1 MLLGKRGEAWRKLG
15 EVLGEG
21 SKNTRGLDLE
31 NGAELEAPLWDYLYA
46 V

>member
-1 MLLGKRGEAWRKLG
+1 MLLGKWDDAYGKLG

-31 NGAELEAPLWDYLYA
+31 NGEELEATL
-46 V
+46 